1 MKAAPSITDVEPGPA
16 SAKAYDATYVIGGR
30 MAVDG
35 HQRSVDDP
43 GEIVDNLRGLAWLR
57 EVANALPP
65 SANLSSEVAMPL
77 PLVNGRNRRARIG
90 LITTSHPSP

>member
-1 MKAAPSITDVEPGPA
+1 MMFNANWV
-16 SAKAYDATYVIGGR
+16 GGWWISGL
-30 MAVDG
+30 G

-77 PLVNGRNRRARIG
+77 PLVNG
-90 LITTSHPSP
+90 

>member
-1 MKAAPSITDVEPGPA
+1 LTGTRILREALI
-16 SAKAYDATYVIGGR
+16 
-30 MAVDG
+30 G

-57 EVANALPP
+57 ELANALPP

-77 PLVNGRNRRARIG
+77 PLVNGRNRRAKIG

>member
-1 MKAAPSITDVEPGPA
+1 MIF
-16 SAKAYDATYVIGGR
+16 
-30 MAVDG
+30 
-35 HQRSVDDP
+35 
-43 GEIVDNLRGLAWLR
+43 NLRGLAWLR

>member
-1 MKAAPSITDVEPGPA
+1 MATATSSVSTKISRALTLDAKL
-16 SAKAYDATYVIGGR
+16 SAGQQAEV
-30 MAVDG
+30 G